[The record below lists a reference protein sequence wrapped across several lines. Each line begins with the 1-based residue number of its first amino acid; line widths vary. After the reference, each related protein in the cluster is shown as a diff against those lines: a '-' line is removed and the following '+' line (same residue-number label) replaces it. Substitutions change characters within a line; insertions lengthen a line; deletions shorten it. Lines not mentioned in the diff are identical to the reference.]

1 MARRALVA
9 LAAASCAA
17 VAAGAPMGPRDVRR
31 LKPGVFLYAAPG
43 VVGGAFTESVV
54 LLIRHEDGG
63 SMGLIVNR
71 PTKVRVGDAVKE
83 LGEYRELTASLYF
96 GGPVQA
102 DRILALVR
110 SAKPV
115 GEATQ
120 ALPGVHFSAELGV
133 MKKAARGPEADQ
145 RLRVYAGHAGWSPG
159 QLEDEMRAG
168 AWVVAPADAA
178 SVFSSDPASLWPRVH
193 DLMRRV
199 EVRADRR

>member
-1 MARRALVA
+1 MVGNVLVA
-9 LAAASCAA
+9 LALASSTA

-54 LLIRHEDGG
+54 LLIRHEEGG

-71 PTKVRVGDAVKE
+71 PTKVRLSDAVKA
-83 LGEYRELTASLYF
+83 LGESRELAAPLYF

-102 DRILALVR
+102 DGILALVR
-110 SAKPV
+110 SAKVV
-115 GEATQ
+115 GDATQ
-120 ALPGVHFSAELGV
+120 ALPGVYLCTDLGPV
-133 MKKAARGPEADQ
+133 KKAARGPEADQ
-145 RLRVYAGHAGWSPG
+145 RLRVYAGHAGWSAG

-193 DLMRRV
+193 DLMRRI
-199 EVRADRR
+199 EVRAEWR